1 VNLLWKN
8 FINSLKTNK
17 GVFSI
22 GFGDSVGK
30 GISAIFWFLMAGI
43 LGPEQYGEVHYFLA
57 IAGMGQIF
65 SLIATSETMTVYTAK
80 KIKIESTLIIISLIS
95 GSIAFI
101 IILVTSLRIEVA
113 SLVLAFILIEL
124 ANGILLGN
132 RKYQTYA
139 KFFITQKILLFI
151 LGLGLFYQFGIS
163 GIIAGVALSHI
174 PYVFVIFKEL
184 KKTKIDLSLLIPRK
198 EFIINNYLI
207 VLSGSFSNQID
218 KFIIVPILGFALLG
232 EYSLALQILVML
244 TIVNNIIFKYILPQD
259 SIGIKNYKLK
269 RNSIIF
275 SVFIAIFGSILLP
288 FIIPTIFPDYVE
300 TVDAIRII
308 SWVVIPDTIIL
319 IYTSKLLGLEK
330 SKFVLTSNIISTGI
344 LIVGFILLGPIFG
357 ILGLAGMVLFSA
369 CIQCIILYFG
379 KRNLDKGSVKGE
391 KNVQY

>member
-1 VNLLWKN
+1 MITYIKILIDSPEFLAQLIINGLL
-8 FINSLKTNK
+8 
-17 GVFSI
+17 
-22 GFGDSVGK
+22 VG
-30 GISAIFWFLMAGI
+30 AIFA
-43 LGPEQYGEVHYFLA
+43 
-57 IAGMGQIF
+57 
-65 SLIATSETMTVYTAK
+65 LIAYGLALIWGVMDIINFAQGEMVIFGGYITYT
-80 KIKIESTLIIISLIS
+80 
-95 GSIAFI
+95 
-101 IILVTSLRIEVA
+101 
-113 SLVLAFILIEL
+113 
-124 ANGILLGN
+124 
-132 RKYQTYA
+132 
-139 KFFITQKILLFI
+139 
-151 LGLGLFYQFGIS
+151 LFYQFGIS

-288 FIIPTIFPDYVE
+288 FIIPTIFTDYVE